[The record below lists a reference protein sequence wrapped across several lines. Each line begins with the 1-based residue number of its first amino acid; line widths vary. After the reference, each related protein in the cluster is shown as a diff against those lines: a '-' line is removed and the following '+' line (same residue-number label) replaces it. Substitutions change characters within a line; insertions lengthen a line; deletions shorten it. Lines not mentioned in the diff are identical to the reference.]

1 MRLETARLVIRSF
14 EAHDVDPWIALVND
28 SEVGRFT
35 PPSPPATLE
44 TFHGALARLETM
56 ERERGDAMYPA
67 EGKGPDVELA
77 YHYAPVTWGHGYAT
91 EAAIAMLTCAIGSAG
106 LDQVIALVMPENVGS
121 WRRRRACAWTGSRPI
136 TIFRAYANTS
146 PTAQGGARRSRS
158 RARGARHGLSNPA
171 VWRNPRMRITEE
183 VIR

>member
-44 TFHGALARLETM
+44 TFHGALARRETM
-56 ERERGDAMYPA
+56 ERERGYAMWAVDVKGTDSFIGQCGLYPA
-67 EGKGPDVELA
+67 EGKGPEVELA
-77 YHYAPVTWGHGYAT
+77 YHYAPATWGHGYAT
-91 EAAIAMLTCAIGSAG
+91 EAAIAVLTYAFGSAR

-121 WRRRRACAWTGSRPI
+121 WRVAEKAGMRLDGIATYYDLPGLRKYVAD
-136 TIFRAYANTS
+136 
-146 PTAQGGARRSRS
+146 
-158 RARGARHGLSNPA
+158 RARWSAPQS
-171 VWRNPRMRITEE
+171 E
-183 VIR
+183 